1 VPTTRRLIAAT
12 GALVALVALATFA
25 ACGGA
30 KQPDYA
36 KDGATGAAA
45 PATQQSLSPNPTMG
59 DSTTGVSRGT
69 GAAAAAGDTTG
80 AYNKAAGA
88 VGAVP
93 GKSTSGPNTAGH
105 KAAKGAPRP

>member
-1 VPTTRRLIAAT
+1 MRRLIAAT
-12 GALVALVALATFA
+12 GALATLATFATLA

-69 GAAAAAGDTTG
+69 GAAAAAGDTAG

-88 VGAVP
+88 VGATP
-93 GKSTSGPNTAGH
+93 GQPTSGPNPAGH
-105 KAAKGAPRP
+105 KAATGAPRP

>member
-1 VPTTRRLIAAT
+1 MPTTRRLIAAT

-45 PATQQSLSPNPTMG
+45 PATQQTLSPTPTMG
-59 DSTTGVSRGT
+59 DSAAGVNRGT
-69 GAAAAAGDTTG
+69 GAAAPAGDTT
-80 AYNKAAGA
+80 
-88 VGAVP
+88 
-93 GKSTSGPNTAGH
+93 AGH
-105 KAAKGAPRP
+105 AAAKGAPRP